1 MNNRIAE
8 SVMKTIATLAVALC
22 ASLPVV
28 AAQAAE
34 DVIMTPGVDR
44 PVANTPAGGEPA
56 IEMPGAGM
64 PETGMPASGMKVA
77 EKQPVT
83 GQAGASESGEPV
95 IVTVDRARV
104 FRISRPA
111 ATVIIGNPSIADAT
125 IEDEQTLVLTG
136 RSFGV
141 TNLIVLDAAGDPI
154 IDQTLVVRGHETNT
168 VRIYRRA
175 SRETL
180 ACAPICEPTLTI
192 GDNSDSFSFAN
203 EQIKARNEL
212 SSAGTK

>member
-1 MNNRIAE
+1 MNGLKALGIALALTLPFDVAWAAEPAMPE
-8 SVMKTIATLAVALC
+8 SDMSAEK
-22 ASLPVV
+22 PV
-28 AAQAAE
+28 AAQEMSQTPAPETPAE
-34 DVIMTPGVDR
+34 DVGSGV
-44 PVANTPAGGEPA
+44 VAT
-56 IEMPGAGM
+56 
-64 PETGMPASGMKVA
+64 
-77 EKQPVT
+77 
-83 GQAGASESGEPV
+83 ESNEPV

-141 TNLIVLDAAGDPI
+141 TNLIIMDAAGNPI
-154 IDQTLVVRGHETNT
+154 VDQTLVVRGHETNT
-168 VRIYRRA
+168 VRIYRRS

-192 GDNSDSFSFAN
+192 GDDAENFAYAN
-203 EQIKARNEL
+203 EQIRARNDL
-212 SSAGTK
+212 SAAGAQ